1 MNILV
6 VGCGKVGSQLSNIL
20 SSMGHDT
27 AVIDPDPASF
37 ERLSDD
43 FRGYTVAGVPIDQTV
58 LRSGGIFS
66 IDFTKAPC
74 EPCAAANAVISQG
87 SPSGKWSVFVGRE
100 IIGDGDPEL
109 GASLMKMFFYTLT
122 QSDDLPASILFMNG
136 GVKLPVHNE
145 QIAGH
150 LRELSS
156 KGVEILVCGTC
167 LNFYHLAEQLQ
178 VGTVSNMY
186 EIVERMKQAG
196 KVISL

>member
-1 MNILV
+1 MNRIIDAKGKNCPIPV
-6 VGCGKVGSQLSNIL
+6 VMAKKEIDGGLTAFTIEVDNA
-20 SSMGHDT
+20 T
-27 AVIDPDPASF
+27 AV
-37 ERLSDD
+37 ENLQRLADSQG
-43 FRGYTVAGVPIDQTV
+43 FRTTVQ
-58 LRSGGIFS
+58 SGGGVFS

-74 EPCAAANAVISQG
+74 EPCAAADAVIS
-87 SPSGKWSVFVGRE
+87 
-100 IIGDGDPEL
+100 
-109 GASLMKMFFYTLT
+109 
-122 QSDDLPASILFMNG
+122 LFMNG

-145 QIAGH
+145 QIVEH
-150 LRELSS
+150 LRELLT

>member
-1 MNILV
+1 MSKLIDAKGKNCPIPV
-6 VGCGKVGSQLSNIL
+6 VMAKKEIDGGLSAFTIEVDNAAAVENLQRLADSQ
-20 SSMGHDT
+20 G
-27 AVIDPDPASF
+27 
-37 ERLSDD
+37 
-43 FRGYTVAGVPIDQTV
+43 FRTTVQS
-58 LRSGGIFS
+58 SGGIFS

-87 SPSGKWSVFVGRE
+87 APSGKWSVFVGRE

>member
-1 MNILV
+1 MNRIIDAKGKNCPIPV
-6 VGCGKVGSQLSNIL
+6 VMAKKEIDGGLTAFTIEVDNA
-20 SSMGHDT
+20 T
-27 AVIDPDPASF
+27 AV
-37 ERLSDD
+37 ENLQRLADSQG
-43 FRGYTVAGVPIDQTV
+43 FRTTVQ
-58 LRSGGIFS
+58 SGGGVFS

-74 EPCAAANAVISQG
+74 EPCAAADAVISQG
-87 SPSGKWSVFVGRE
+87 PSSGKWSVFVGRE

-122 QSDDLPASILFMNG
+122 QSADLPASILFMNG

-145 QIAGH
+145 QIVEH
-150 LRELSS
+150 LRELLT

>member
-1 MNILV
+1 
-6 VGCGKVGSQLSNIL
+6 
-20 SSMGHDT
+20 
-27 AVIDPDPASF
+27 
-37 ERLSDD
+37 
-43 FRGYTVAGVPIDQTV
+43 
-58 LRSGGIFS
+58 
-66 IDFTKAPC
+66 
-74 EPCAAANAVISQG
+74 
-87 SPSGKWSVFVGRE
+87 
-100 IIGDGDPEL
+100 
-109 GASLMKMFFYTLT
+109 MKMFFYTLT

-178 VGTVSNMY
+178 VCTVSNMY